1 MRFPILVIFF
11 TLVFPTTLWSDAVSD
26 GASTD
31 VDEQIRALKQT
42 ASLAAIAAKHQDGAP
57 DEETTSTYQP
67 ATPDTKSLRLQE
79 RLQAIDM
86 QINRDA
92 DEDGFSIS
100 NGDCDDQDPLTY
112 PGAYELQ
119 DKIDNNCDGVI
130 DNNTAGLH

>member
-1 MRFPILVIFF
+1 MRSPILVIFF
-11 TLVFPTTLWSDAVSD
+11 ALVFPTTLWSDAVSD
-26 GASTD
+26 DASTD

-42 ASLAAIAAKHQDGAP
+42 VSLDAISVEHQNASIDK
-57 DEETTSTYQP
+57 ESTSTYLT
-67 ATPDTKSLRLQE
+67 ATPDTKPLRLQE
-79 RLQAIDM
+79 RLQAIDA

-130 DNNTAGLH
+130 DNNTAVLH